1 VHIPDGFLSAPVWV
15 AAGGI
20 AAAVVAVSAARLG
33 KQGLEEKQV
42 PLMGVAGAFIF
53 AAQMV
58 NFPIA
63 SGTSGHLGGGVLA
76 ALLLGPWAGT
86 LVMTAVLVVQALLF
100 QDGGITALGAN
111 VLNLGIL
118 PCLLGFVLFRLLRR
132 LLPGLRGT
140 LIGAFLTAWL
150 LTVLGAGLAAV
161 QLALSG
167 TVPLGLALPAM
178 AGIHALIGIGE
189 GLITAAALAF
199 LLRVRRDLVHPLCLP
214 RQRKAA
220 AGQTA

>member
-1 VHIPDGFLSAPVWV
+1 VHIPDGFLSAPVWI
-15 AAGGI
+15 ASGALS
-20 AAAVVAVSAARLG
+20 AAAVAVSSTRLG
-33 KQGLEEKQV
+33 KTMEEKQV
-42 PLMGVAGAFIF
+42 PLMGVAAAFIF

-86 LVMTAVLVVQALLF
+86 LVMTAVLVLQALLF

-111 VLNLGIL
+111 VLNMGVLG
-118 PCLLGFVLFRLLRR
+118 CMLGFVVYRLLRR
-132 LLPGLRGT
+132 MLPGTRGA
-140 LIGAFLTAWL
+140 LLAAFLTAWL
-150 LTVLGAGLAAV
+150 AVVLSASLAAV
-161 QLALSG
+161 QIALSG
-167 TVPLGLALPAM
+167 TIPLRLVLPAM

-214 RQRKAA
+214 RARPAGEAA
-220 AGQTA
+220 

>member
-1 VHIPDGFLSAPVWV
+1 M
-15 AAGGI
+15 
-20 AAAVVAVSAARLG
+20 
-33 KQGLEEKQV
+33 EEKQV
-42 PLMGVAGAFIF
+42 PLMGVAAAFIF

-86 LVMTAVLVVQALLF
+86 LVMTAVLVLQALLF

-111 VLNLGIL
+111 VLNMGVLG
-118 PCLLGFVLFRLLRR
+118 CMLGFVVYRLLRR
-132 LLPGLRGT
+132 MLPGTRGA
-140 LIGAFLTAWL
+140 LLAAFLTAWL
-150 LTVLGAGLAAV
+150 AVVLGASLAAAE
-161 QLALSG
+161 LALSG
-167 TVPLGLALPAM
+167 TIPLRLVLPTM
-178 AGIHALIGIGE
+178 AGIHALIGVGE

-214 RQRKAA
+214 RARPAGEAA
-220 AGQTA
+220 